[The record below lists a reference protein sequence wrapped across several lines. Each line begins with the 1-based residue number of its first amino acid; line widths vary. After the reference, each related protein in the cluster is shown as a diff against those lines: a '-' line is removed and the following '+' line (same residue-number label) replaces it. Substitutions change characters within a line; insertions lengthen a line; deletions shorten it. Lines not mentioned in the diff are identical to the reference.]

1 MKKLITVLLTAIL
14 FIASSAYAAGTLEDA
29 EKAYISGNDVEY
41 IKILKP
47 LALNGNAQ
55 AQFELGDAIGVGAYG
70 LVKNNVEAARLFHL
84 AAKQGHTKAQFYL
97 GDIYKEG
104 KGVVQDY
111 AEAAKWYKLAA
122 AQGHA
127 DAQVSLADMY
137 KNGQGVIKNLIKA
150 HMWYNL
156 AEANIDDGF
165 WRRKEGRRDAL
176 AKEMTQQQIA
186 EAQKLARECLARK
199 YKGC

>member
-1 MKKLITVLLTAIL
+1 MKKLITVLLTAML
-14 FIASSAYAAGTLEDA
+14 LIASSAYAAGTLEDA
-29 EKAYISGNDVEY
+29 DKAYRNGNEAEY

-55 AQFELGDAIGVGAYG
+55 AQFELGDAIGCGAYG
-70 LVKNNVEAARLFHL
+70 LVKDSVEAARLFRL
-84 AAKQGHTKAQFYL
+84 AAEKGHTKAQFYL

-104 KGVVQDY
+104 RGVVQDF

-137 KNGQGVIKNLIKA
+137 KNGQGVIKNLVKA

-165 WRRKEGRRDAL
+165 WRRKEGRRDEL
-176 AKEMTQQQIA
+176 AEEMTQQQIA